1 MKSVAKKILTEKV
14 SLSFSSQCS
23 YFPYFRVSFPLWFLF
38 FILFG
43 ISSFVFSFVKLSSLY
58 ADYLLTKV
66 DNQIMKGKLLY
77 IAARAKEGLDY
88 LEMSRKTENQ
98 IRKTIGMREF
108 DIKETYLGGPEKQDI
123 NTFKEMLKEKASK
136 INSEYIIR
144 AYERIKRESQSRLSG
159 YCEVTWYLANHNNL
173 AKAMPK
179 GWPIQ
184 GNITSSFGYR
194 SHPITMSYEY
204 HYGIDISG
212 EPGTLISAPAD
223 GIVRYAGWQQGYG
236 LSVLINHGFGFST
249 LYGHMSEINVK
260 EGESVIRGK
269 PIGKVGSTGT
279 STGPHLH
286 YEVWEYGSPVN
297 PMKYMEHYKNASLA
311 KTFLFENIFGR

>member
-1 MKSVAKKILTEKV
+1 MKNAVKKILTEKV

-23 YFPYFRVSFPLWFLF
+23 HFPCFRMNFPLWFLF
-38 FILFG
+38 FVFLG
-43 ISSFVFSFVKLSSLY
+43 ISAFIFSFLKLSSFY
-58 ADYLLTKV
+58 ADYLLTKA

-108 DIKETYLGGPEKQDI
+108 DIKETYLGGPEKEDI
-123 NTFKEMLKEKASK
+123 KTFKEMLKEKADK
-136 INSEYIIR
+136 INAEYITR
-144 AYERIKRESQSRLSG
+144 AYDKIKRESKSRLSG
-159 YCEVTWYLANHNNL
+159 YSEVAWYLANNNNL

-179 GWPIQ
+179 DWPVQ
-184 GNITSSFGYR
+184 GNITSPFGYR
-194 SHPITMSYEY
+194 IHPITMDYEY
-204 HYGIDISG
+204 HSGIDISN
-212 EPGTLISAPAD
+212 EPGSPITAAAD
-223 GIVRYAGWQQGYG
+223 GLVRHAGWQQGYG
-236 LSVLINHGFGFST
+236 LSVLIDHGFGFST

-260 EGESVIRGK
+260 EGESVTRGK
-269 PIGKVGSTGT
+269 LIGKVGSTGT